1 MRRAPHMRRAE
12 NAALNDGSSALLR
25 GLRPEKTGTG
35 RRGSTCKLA
44 RYRWTL
50 GKIPRIPREE
60 VHYSGAC
67 AGNHKQCSIY
77 EAGQWPAQQA
87 RAARGE
93 EAASG
98 PTRRRGK

>member
-1 MRRAPHMRRAE
+1 MRRAE

-60 VHYSGAC
+60 APLFWC
-67 AGNHKQCSIY
+67 L
-77 EAGQWPAQQA
+77 
-87 RAARGE
+87 RGE
-93 EAASG
+93 PQG
-98 PTRRRGK
+98 V